1 MPDRLAELTGPGPP
15 LLTPVNV
22 LELDG
27 VIVVAVVIGG
37 AVYMVVAFGG
47 R

>member
-27 VIVVAVVIGG
+27 VVVAVVIGG